1 MKKISSLVLL
11 IALIF
16 SCSEPAALKEVAV
29 CQRVIGDRL
38 LVAEIECETQVL
50 SEAYLQELQKALDLT
65 KAVEHVSLKAMK
77 QEQRAE
83 IQVAFDKNKINVKKL
98 IGILEGLADRPIYLA
113 AVKTESYTSGDFVQ
127 EEKCPRSRDDI
138 DAGLQ
143 VQENEV
149 KMPNL
154 LEVFSR
160 MIRG

>member
-16 SCSEPAALKEVAV
+16 SCSEPAAPKEAKV

-38 LVAEIECETQVL
+38 LVAEIESKTLVL
-50 SEAYLQELQKALDLT
+50 WEPYLQELQKALDQT
-65 KAVEHVSLKAMK
+65 KAVEHVSLKEMK

-83 IQVAFDKNKINVKKL
+83 LQVAFDKNKINVKKL

-127 EEKCPRSRDDI
+127 EEKCPRSRDGI